1 MRVSDGNEI
10 YQFSDFN
17 LLFMFRFIT
26 KRPLWINLLAGLI
39 LAVGL
44 LFLFILSLKW
54 ITHHGQS
61 RIVPEVVGKSFDE
74 ASRLLSDMGFD
85 VEIQDSVYVDTAKA
99 LTVLKQFPES
109 DAQVKVNR
117 RVFLTISRAVP
128 PEVEMPN
135 LVGYSLRSAEVVLKN
150 MGLQIGDTTF
160 KPDFARYAVL
170 EQSVPPGTKLPMGS
184 RINLVLGDGL
194 GRQDFAVPNFMGL
207 TLSEAKTKLESYGL
221 IQGTIIAIGAV
232 TDTAQAYIWRQN
244 PGRYDETGKPLRIRA
259 GQMVDFWIK
268 ADKPAASDSLHL
280 PLPD

>member
-1 MRVSDGNEI
+1 
-10 YQFSDFN
+10 
-17 LLFMFRFIT
+17 MFRFIT
-26 KRPLWINLLAGLI
+26 KRPLWVNMLAGLI

-54 ITHHGQS
+54 ITLHGRS

-170 EQSVPPGTKLPMGS
+170 EQSVLPGTKLPMGS

-194 GRQDFAVPNFMGL
+194 GRQDFAVPNFIGF
-207 TLSEAKTKLESYGL
+207 TVSEAKTKLESYGL
-221 IQGTIIAIGAV
+221 ILGTLIPLGSV
-232 TDTAQAYIWRQN
+232 TDTAEAYIWRQN
-244 PGRYDETGKPLRIRA
+244 PGRYDESGKPLRIRA

-268 ADKPAASDSLHL
+268 TDKPAVSDSLRL
-280 PLPD
+280 PLPE